1 MISYPFQAHL
11 ANTKRRAF
19 NNIEQGLYLGAC
31 NACFKFTLQVCPY
44 ETDVMAE
51 VCIRVCHLQFF
62 WISLLF
68 QAGTSVC
75 HTQEQKNIGLLC
87 FMSVSSS
94 YFLLLCRTIT
104 I

>member
-51 VCIRVCHLQFF
+51 VCM
-62 WISLLF
+62 SNYF
-68 QAGTSVC
+68 QS
-75 HTQEQKNIGLLC
+75 EIMDIGLWSFVLI
-87 FMSVSSS
+87 V
-94 YFLLLCRTIT
+94 LTLDQAV
-104 I
+104 